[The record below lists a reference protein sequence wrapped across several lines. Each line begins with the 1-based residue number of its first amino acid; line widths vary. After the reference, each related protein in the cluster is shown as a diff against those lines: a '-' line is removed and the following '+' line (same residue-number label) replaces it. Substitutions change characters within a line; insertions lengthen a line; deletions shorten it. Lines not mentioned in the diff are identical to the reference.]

1 MKEMTFFE
9 AIREAYI
16 EEMQA
21 DDKVFMVGQDIRGG
35 NWPTT
40 AGLVEAIGE
49 DRILDTPIA
58 ETAMFGTAMGAA
70 QMGYRPIVDFMFGGF
85 TYVAASEVMQQAAQ
99 YHFLHGGHLGLPLVM
114 TGAVGAGFRLAN
126 EHSMIPNSMLLHHP
140 GIKVAFPATPYDAK
154 GLMKSAIRDN
164 NPVAVFWHLGLMMEK
179 GPVPE
184 EDYLVPLGVADVK
197 RAGTDVTVV
206 ATGLQVKL
214 ALAVAENLAGE
225 IDVEV
230 VDLRSLEPLDL
241 DAVLASLEK
250 TNRLVI
256 VDEDTKRCGFAG
268 EVMAQ
273 VIERGFDLL
282 EAPIQRVCNE
292 NMPIPGGLME
302 PLACPTPEKIA
313 AAIKNVMAS

>member
-1 MKEMTFFE
+1 MKEMTIIE

-16 EEMQA
+16 DEMQS

-35 NWPTT
+35 NWPSTG
-40 AGLVEAIGE
+40 GLVEEFGE
-49 DRILDTPIA
+49 DRILDTPIS

-85 TYVAASEVMQQAAQ
+85 TYVAASEIMQQMAQ
-99 YHFLHGGHLGLPLVM
+99 YYFLHGSQLGIPLVI
-114 TGAVGAGFRLAN
+114 TGAVGSGLSLGN

-140 GIKVAFPATPYDAK
+140 GIKVAFPSTPYDAK

-164 NPVAVFWHLGLMMEK
+164 NPVVMFWHLALMMEK
-179 GPVPE
+179 GMVPE
-184 EDYLVPLGVADVK
+184 EEYVVPLGVADVK
-197 RAGTDVTVV
+197 RSGKDVTVV

-214 ALAVAENLAGE
+214 SQAVAESLAEE

-230 VDLRSLEPLDL
+230 IDLRSLEPLDL
-241 DAVLASLEK
+241 NAVLTSLEK

-256 VDEDTKRCGFAG
+256 VDEDVKRCGFAG
-268 EVMAQ
+268 ELMAQ
-273 VIERGFDLL
+273 VVENGFDLL
-282 EAPIQRVCNE
+282 EAPIQRVCVE

-302 PLACPTPEKIA
+302 PFACPTPEKIGT
-313 AAIKNVMAS
+313 AIQKVMAG